1 MPEPGTESGSAGD
14 GSSEP
19 STPDSAPVPA
29 DPAPGSTGDAG
40 SGADSGGGDDSTP
53 DSSGSDGG
61 SGSGGGD
68 GKSGGKVK
76 IRFASWDEAEDV
88 DAQQAAV
95 DKFNDAHDDIEVTL
109 EAYGG
114 EFDTKISAGMGSND
128 MPDVMYMWN
137 YPAYS
142 QGLEPLD
149 SYIEKEGE
157 DYKKNFYDTLWNYNS
172 YDGSTYGIPIGFTTH
187 ALFYNKDIFA
197 EAGIDE
203 PTNDWTWEDVQA
215 ASKTITEKCEG
226 KKGFSFQM
234 KPDPYDY
241 EMYLWSNGTAY
252 VDAEGTLE
260 GNLNSDKAK
269 EVFQMFQDMEKEGS
283 AVATEK
289 SGTDEFRAGN
299 TGMYVYG
306 SWSINTLKED
316 GVNFGVVNIPSFGS
330 QPSISIL
337 SSSGISMSKDSKNKE
352 AAWEFIKF
360 WTSEEMNKER
370 IGMELPVLYSVVES
384 EGIMEQPEYAPF
396 YTMLEQS
403 SDYTPSSFIYGSWS
417 ELSENLSL
425 SFERVFNPSAMENVS
440 DVLDEAAQQ

>member
-1 MPEPGTESGSAGD
+1 MKRKLAAMLMLAMTGTMMLSACGSK
-14 GSSEP
+14 EE
-19 STPDSAPVPA
+19 
-29 DPAPGSTGDAG
+29 
-40 SGADSGGGDDSTP
+40 
-53 DSSGSDGG
+53 
-61 SGSGGGD
+61 D
-68 GKSGGKVK
+68 GKTSDGKVK

-88 DAQQAAV
+88 DAQQATV
-95 DKFNDAHDDIEVTL
+95 DKFNAEHDDIEVTL

-137 YPAYS
+137 YPAYAG
-142 QGLEPLD
+142 GLEPLD
-149 SYIEKEGE
+149 SYIEGEGA
-157 DYKKNFYDTLWNYNS
+157 DYKENFYDTLWNYNS

-187 ALFYNKDIFA
+187 ALFYNKDIFK
-197 EAGIDE
+197 EAGIAE
-203 PTNDWTWEDVQA
+203 PTNDWTWDDVKTA
-215 ASKTITEKCEG
+215 AKTITEKCDG

-252 VDAEGTLE
+252 VNEDGELDGS
-260 GNLNSDKAK
+260 LNSDEAK
-269 EVFQMFQDMEKEGS
+269 EVFSMFQEMEKDEI

-289 SGTDEFRAGN
+289 SGTDEFRSGSTA
-299 TGMYVYG
+299 MYVYG

-316 GVNFGVVNIPSFGS
+316 GVNFGVVNIPSFGKQS
-330 QPSISIL
+330 SVSIL

-403 SDYTPSSFIYGSWS
+403 SDYTPASFIYESWS

-425 SFERVFNPSAMENVS
+425 SFERVFNPSAME
-440 DVLDEAAQQ
+440 DPAEVLDEAAQQ

>member
-1 MPEPGTESGSAGD
+1 MKKKLATMLILALTGTMVLSACGSKED
-14 GSSEP
+14 
-19 STPDSAPVPA
+19 
-29 DPAPGSTGDAG
+29 
-40 SGADSGGGDDSTP
+40 
-53 DSSGSDGG
+53 
-61 SGSGGGD
+61 D
-68 GKSGGKVK
+68 GKTSDGKVK
-76 IRFASWDEAEDV
+76 VRFASWDEAEDV
-88 DAQQAAV
+88 DAQQATV
-95 DKFNDAHDDIEVTL
+95 DKFNAEHDDIEVTL

-137 YPAYS
+137 YPAYA

-172 YDGSTYGIPIGFTTH
+172 YEGSTYGIPIGFTTH
-187 ALFYNKDIFA
+187 ALFYNKDIFK
-197 EAGIDE
+197 EAGVEE
-203 PTNDWTWEDVQA
+203 PTNDWTWDDVKA
-215 ASKTITEKCEG
+215 AAKTITEKCDG

-252 VDAEGTLE
+252 VNDAGELE

-269 EVFQMFQDMEKEGS
+269 EVFKMFQEMEKDEY

-289 SGTDEFRAGN
+289 SGTDEFRSGN
-299 TGMYVYG
+299 TAMYVYG

-316 GVNFGVVNIPSFGS
+316 GVNFGVVNIPSFGT
-330 QPSISIL
+330 QPSVSIL

-384 EGIMEQPEYAPF
+384 EGIMDQPEYAPF

-403 SDYTPSSFIYGSWS
+403 SDYTPASFIYESWS
-417 ELSENLSL
+417 ELSESLSL
-425 SFERVFNPSAMENVS
+425 SFERVFNPSAME
-440 DVLDEAAQQ
+440 DPAEVLDEAVQQ

>member
-1 MPEPGTESGSAGD
+1 MKRKLAAMLILAMTGTMIFSACGSK
-14 GSSEP
+14 EE
-19 STPDSAPVPA
+19 
-29 DPAPGSTGDAG
+29 
-40 SGADSGGGDDSTP
+40 
-53 DSSGSDGG
+53 
-61 SGSGGGD
+61 D
-68 GKSGGKVK
+68 GKTSDGKVK

-88 DAQQAAV
+88 DAQQATV
-95 DKFNDAHDDIEVTL
+95 DKFNAEHDDIEVTL

-137 YPAYS
+137 YPAYAG
-142 QGLEPLD
+142 GLEPLD
-149 SYIEKEGE
+149 SYIEGEGG
-157 DYKKNFYDTLWNYNS
+157 DYKDNFYDTLWNYNS

-187 ALFYNKDIFA
+187 ALFYNKDIFK
-197 EAGIDE
+197 EAGIAE
-203 PTNDWTWEDVQA
+203 PTNDWTWDDVKKA
-215 ASKTITEKCEG
+215 AKTITEKCDG

-252 VDAEGTLE
+252 VNEDGELE
-260 GNLNSDKAK
+260 GNLNSDEAK
-269 EVFQMFQDMEKEGS
+269 EVFAMFQEMEKDEY

-289 SGTDEFRAGN
+289 SGTDEFRSGN
-299 TGMYVYG
+299 TAMYVYG

-316 GVNFGVVNIPSFGS
+316 GVNFGVVNIPSFDK
-330 QPSISIL
+330 QPSVSIL

-403 SDYTPSSFIYGSWS
+403 SEYTPASFVYESWS

-425 SFERVFNPSAMENVS
+425 SFERVFNPSAME
-440 DVLDEAAQQ
+440 DPAEVLDEAAQQ

>member
-1 MPEPGTESGSAGD
+1 MRKKLVAMLILAMTGTMFL
-14 GSSEP
+14 
-19 STPDSAPVPA
+19 
-29 DPAPGSTGDAG
+29 
-40 SGADSGGGDDSTP
+40 GGC
-53 DSSGSDGG
+53 GSDGG

-197 EAGIDE
+197 EAGIAE

-269 EVFQMFQDMEKEGS
+269 EVFQMFQDMEKDGY

-316 GVNFGVVNIPSFGS
+316 GVNFGVVNIPSFGN
-330 QPSISIL
+330 QTSISIL

-403 SDYTPSSFIYGSWS
+403 SDYTPSSFIYESWS

>member
-1 MPEPGTESGSAGD
+1 MRKKLVAMLILAMTGTMFL
-14 GSSEP
+14 
-19 STPDSAPVPA
+19 
-29 DPAPGSTGDAG
+29 
-40 SGADSGGGDDSTP
+40 GGC
-53 DSSGSDGG
+53 GSDGG
-61 SGSGGGD
+61 SGSGGD

-95 DKFNDAHDDIEVTL
+95 DKFNEAHDDIEVTL

-203 PTNDWTWEDVQA
+203 PTNDWTWEDVKA

-241 EMYLWSNGTAY
+241 EMYLWSNGTVY
-252 VDAEGTLE
+252 VDENGGLE
-260 GNLNSDKAK
+260 GNLNSDQAK
-269 EVFQMFQDMEKEGS
+269 EVFQMFQDMEKDGS

-403 SDYTPSSFIYGSWS
+403 SDYTPSSFIYESWS

>member
-1 MPEPGTESGSAGD
+1 MKKKLATMLILALTGTMVLGACGSKED
-14 GSSEP
+14 
-19 STPDSAPVPA
+19 
-29 DPAPGSTGDAG
+29 
-40 SGADSGGGDDSTP
+40 
-53 DSSGSDGG
+53 
-61 SGSGGGD
+61 D
-68 GKSGGKVK
+68 GKTSDGKVK
-76 IRFASWDEAEDV
+76 VRFASWDEAEDV
-88 DAQQAAV
+88 DAQQATV
-95 DKFNDAHDDIEVTL
+95 DKFNAEHDDIEVTL

-137 YPAYS
+137 YPAYA

-187 ALFYNKDIFA
+187 ALFYNKDIFK
-197 EAGIDE
+197 EAGVGE
-203 PTNDWTWEDVQA
+203 PTNDWTWDDVKA
-215 ASKTITEKCEG
+215 AAKTITEKCDG

-252 VDAEGTLE
+252 VNDAGELE

-269 EVFQMFQDMEKEGS
+269 EVFKMFQEMEKDEY

-289 SGTDEFRAGN
+289 SGTDEFRSGN
-299 TGMYVYG
+299 TAMYVYG

-316 GVNFGVVNIPSFGS
+316 GENFGVVNIPSFGT
-330 QPSISIL
+330 QPSVSIL

-384 EGIMEQPEYAPF
+384 EGIMDQPEYAPF

-403 SDYTPSSFIYGSWS
+403 SDYTPASFIYESWS
-417 ELSENLSL
+417 ELSESLSL
-425 SFERVFNPSAMENVS
+425 SFERVFNPSAME
-440 DVLDEAAQQ
+440 DPAEVLDEAVQQ

>member
-1 MPEPGTESGSAGD
+1 MKKKLVAMLVLAMTGTMFLSAC
-14 GSSEP
+14 
-19 STPDSAPVPA
+19 
-29 DPAPGSTGDAG
+29 
-40 SGADSGGGDDSTP
+40 
-53 DSSGSDGG
+53 
-61 SGSGGGD
+61 GSGGGD
-68 GKSGGKVK
+68 GKTSDGKVK

-95 DKFNDAHDDIEVTL
+95 DKFNEAHDDIEVTL

-137 YPAYS
+137 YPAYA

-149 SYIEKEGE
+149 SYIEKEGD
-157 DYKKNFYDTLWNYNS
+157 DYKSNFYDTLWNYNS

-203 PTNDWTWEDVQA
+203 PTNDWTWDDVIE

-234 KPDPYDY
+234 KPDPYDF

-260 GNLNSDKAK
+260 GNLNSDQAK
-269 EVFQMFQDMEKEGS
+269 EVFQMFQDMEKDGY

-289 SGTDEFRAGN
+289 SGTDEFRSGN
-299 TGMYVYG
+299 TAMYVYG

-384 EGIMEQPEYAPF
+384 EGIMDQPEYAPF

-403 SDYTPSSFIYGSWS
+403 SDYTPASFIYESWS
-417 ELSENLSL
+417 ELSEGLSL
-425 SFERVFNPSAMENVS
+425 SFERVFNPSTMENVS
-440 DVLDEAAQQ
+440 DVLDEAVQQ

>member
-1 MPEPGTESGSAGD
+1 MRKKLVAMLILAMTGTMFL
-14 GSSEP
+14 
-19 STPDSAPVPA
+19 
-29 DPAPGSTGDAG
+29 
-40 SGADSGGGDDSTP
+40 GGC
-53 DSSGSDGG
+53 GSDGG
-61 SGSGGGD
+61 NSGGSGD

-149 SYIEKEGE
+149 SYIEKEGD

-203 PTNDWTWEDVQA
+203 PTNDWTWEDVKA
-215 ASKTITEKCEG
+215 ASKTITEKCDG

-252 VDAEGTLE
+252 VDENGQLE

-269 EVFQMFQDMEKEGS
+269 EVFQMFQDMEKDGS

-403 SDYTPSSFIYGSWS
+403 SDYTPSNFIYESWS

>member
-1 MPEPGTESGSAGD
+1 MRKKLVAMLILAMTGTMFL
-14 GSSEP
+14 
-19 STPDSAPVPA
+19 
-29 DPAPGSTGDAG
+29 
-40 SGADSGGGDDSTP
+40 GGC
-53 DSSGSDGG
+53 GSDGG
-61 SGSGGGD
+61 SGSGSGD

>member
-1 MPEPGTESGSAGD
+1 MKKKLAAMLILAMTGTMLLSACGSK
-14 GSSEP
+14 EE
-19 STPDSAPVPA
+19 
-29 DPAPGSTGDAG
+29 
-40 SGADSGGGDDSTP
+40 
-53 DSSGSDGG
+53 
-61 SGSGGGD
+61 D
-68 GKSGGKVK
+68 GKTSDGKVK

-95 DKFNDAHDDIEVTL
+95 DKFNEAHDDIEVTL

-137 YPAYS
+137 YPAYA

-149 SYIEKEGE
+149 SYIEGEGE
-157 DYKKNFYDTLWNYNS
+157 EYKENFYDTLWNYNS

-187 ALFYNKDIFA
+187 ALFFNKDIFK
-197 EAGIDE
+197 EAGIAE
-203 PTNDWTWEDVQA
+203 PTNDWTWEDVQKA
-215 ASKTITEKCEG
+215 AKTITEKCDG

-252 VDAEGTLE
+252 VNEDGELE
-260 GNLNSDKAK
+260 GNLNSDEAK
-269 EVFQMFQDMEKEGS
+269 EVFKMFQDMEKEGY

-289 SGTDEFRAGN
+289 SGTDEFRSGN
-299 TGMYVYG
+299 TAMYVYG

-316 GVNFGVVNIPSFGS
+316 EVNFGVVNIPSFGK
-330 QPSISIL
+330 QPSVSIL

-403 SDYTPSSFIYGSWS
+403 SDYTPASFIYESWS

-425 SFERVFNPSAMENVS
+425 SFERVFNPSAMEDPS
-440 DVLDEAAQQ
+440 EVLDEAAQQ

>member
-1 MPEPGTESGSAGD
+1 MKKKLATMLILALTGTMVLGACGSKEDNGK
-14 GSSEP
+14 
-19 STPDSAPVPA
+19 T
-29 DPAPGSTGDAG
+29 
-40 SGADSGGGDDSTP
+40 
-53 DSSGSDGG
+53 SD
-61 SGSGGGD
+61 
-68 GKSGGKVK
+68 GKVK
-76 IRFASWDEAEDV
+76 VRFASWDEAEDV
-88 DAQQAAV
+88 DAQQATV
-95 DKFNDAHDDIEVTL
+95 DKFNAEHDDIEVTL

-137 YPAYS
+137 YPAYA

-187 ALFYNKDIFA
+187 ALFYNKDIFK
-197 EAGIDE
+197 EAGVAE
-203 PTNDWTWEDVQA
+203 PTNDWTWDDVKA
-215 ASKTITEKCEG
+215 AAKTITEKCDG

-252 VDAEGTLE
+252 VNDAGELE

-269 EVFQMFQDMEKEGS
+269 EVFKMFQEMEKDEY

-289 SGTDEFRAGN
+289 SGTDEFRSGN
-299 TGMYVYG
+299 TAMYVYG

-316 GVNFGVVNIPSFGS
+316 GVNFGVVNIPSFGT
-330 QPSISIL
+330 QPSVSIL

-403 SDYTPSSFIYGSWS
+403 SDYTPASFIYESWS
-417 ELSENLSL
+417 ELSESLSL
-425 SFERVFNPSAMENVS
+425 SFERVFNPSAME
-440 DVLDEAAQQ
+440 DPAEVLDEAVQQ